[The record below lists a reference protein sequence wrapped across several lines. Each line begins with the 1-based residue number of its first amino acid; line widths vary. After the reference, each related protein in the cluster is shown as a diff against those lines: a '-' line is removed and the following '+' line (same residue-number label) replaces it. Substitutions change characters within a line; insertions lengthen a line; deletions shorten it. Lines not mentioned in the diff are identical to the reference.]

1 MTLNYPKQ
9 TKNKVFPHAPYDM
22 YSHYQPVYGY
32 FVDNDEKSDSFGHVL
47 FGQIGEKNLQAEV
60 DSYKDDCDMT
70 LIKQQLLNTPAADD
84 WSAIYEDDEEENESA
99 DDKASATSVAPK
111 SGDEDTF
118 KSGTVDSEDKEE
130 A

>member
-1 MTLNYPKQ
+1 MSYPKQ

-22 YSHYQPVYGY
+22 YCEYQPIYGY
-32 FVDNDEKSDSFGHVL
+32 FIDDDEKSDTFGQVL

-70 LIKQQLLNTPAADD
+70 LIKEQLLNTASADD
-84 WSAIYEDDEEENESA
+84 WSAIYEDEEEEENAELKTEAFVDS
-99 DDKASATSVAPK
+99 PK
-111 SGDEDTF
+111 LGDEDTS
-118 KSGTVDSEDKEE
+118 KSGTLDSEDKKE

>member
-1 MTLNYPKQ
+1 MNYPKQ

-22 YSHYQPVYGY
+22 YSEYQPIYGY
-32 FVDNDEKSDSFGHVL
+32 FIDNDEKSDTFGQVL

-70 LIKQQLLNTPAADD
+70 LIKEQLLNTASADD
-84 WSAIYEDDEEENESA
+84 WSAIYEDDEEVIEGA
-99 DDKASATSVAPK
+99 DVKAQASATAPEHN
-111 SGDEDTF
+111 DETTSE
-118 KSGTVDSEDKEE
+118 SGTVNLEDKKE

>member
-1 MTLNYPKQ
+1 MQNYPKQ
-9 TKNKVFPHAPYDM
+9 SKNKIFPHAPYDM

-32 FVDNDEKSDSFGHVL
+32 FVDNDEKSDSFGQVL

-60 DSYKDDCDMT
+60 DSYKDECDMT

-84 WSAIYEDDEEENESA
+84 WSAIYEDEEEENESA
-99 DDKASATSVAPK
+99 VDKASASSASPK
-111 SGDEDTF
+111 SGDEDTS
-118 KSGTVDSEDKEE
+118 KGGIVDSEDEKE

>member
-1 MTLNYPKQ
+1 MNYPRQ

-22 YSHYQPVYGY
+22 YSHYQPIYGY
-32 FVDNDEKSDSFGHVL
+32 FIDDDEKSDTFGQVL

-70 LIKQQLLNTPAADD
+70 LIKEQLLNTPSADD
-84 WSAIYEDDEEENESA
+84 WSAIYEDEEEIESA
-99 DDKASATSVAPK
+99 ELKTQASVDSPK
-111 SGDEDTF
+111 LGDEDTS
-118 KSGTVDSEDKEE
+118 KSGIVDSEDKKE

>member
-1 MTLNYPKQ
+1 MNYPRQ

-22 YSHYQPVYGY
+22 YSEYQPIYGY
-32 FVDNDEKSDSFGHVL
+32 FIDNDEKSDTFGQVL

-70 LIKQQLLNTPAADD
+70 LIKEQLLNTASSDD
-84 WSAIYEDDEEENESA
+84 WSAIYEDEDEEVIESA
-99 DDKASATSVAPK
+99 ELKTEASVNTPK
-111 SGDEDTF
+111 LGNEDTSE
-118 KSGTVDSEDKEE
+118 SGTVNLEDKKE